1 MQNYDEDYYFI
12 RKEEDDR
19 LPSLTATEDTVERGY
34 TYQRQPVGSAPLMFF
49 NGAKDYDKRMGIK
62 PLKDL
67 PDILFNG
74 SFLLVRTHIR
84 DQLIQLDVPAL
95 HIHPAIFIGDD
106 DTWHEDYWFLAF
118 SERFDCWDRERSE
131 HEEEALELGG
141 FKMHSMYTYSLNT
154 ELLDSVPL
162 AHRLLFQMGGTQ
174 DAFVVCHRSIARL
187 FRSNTKN
194 GARLQ
199 LIKDY

>member
-12 RKEEDDR
+12 RKEDDDR
-19 LPSLTATEDTVERGY
+19 LPSVTATEDTVERGY
-34 TYQRQPVGSAPLMFF
+34 TYQPQPVGSAPLMFF

-62 PLKDL
+62 PLKEL

-74 SFLLVRTHIR
+74 NFLLVRTHIR
-84 DQLIQLDVPAL
+84 DQLIQLDVPSL

-106 DTWHEDYWFLAF
+106 DKWHEDYWFLAF

-131 HEEEALELGG
+131 YEEEALELGG
-141 FKMHSMYTYSLNT
+141 FKMHSMYSYSLNS

-174 DAFVVCHRSIARL
+174 DAFVVCHRSIASL

>member
-1 MQNYDEDYYFI
+1 MPNYEDDYYFI
-12 RKEEDDR
+12 RKAEDDH
-19 LPSLTATEDTVERGY
+19 LPSLTANEETVERGY
-34 TYQRQPVGSAPLMFF
+34 THQSQPAGSAPLVFF

-62 PLKDL
+62 PIKDL

-74 SFLLVRTHIR
+74 SFLVVRTHVRDELIR
-84 DQLIQLDVPAL
+84 LNVPSL
-95 HIHPAIFIGDD
+95 HTHPAIFIGDD
-106 DTWHEDYWFLAF
+106 DKWHEDFWFLAF
-118 SERFDCWDRERSE
+118 FQRFDCWDRERSE

-141 FKMHSMYTYSLNT
+141 FKMHSMYTYSLNS

-162 AHRLLFQMGGTQ
+162 AHRLFFQMGGTL
-174 DAFVVCHRSIARL
+174 DAFMVCHKSIASL
-187 FRSNTKN
+187 FRSDTII